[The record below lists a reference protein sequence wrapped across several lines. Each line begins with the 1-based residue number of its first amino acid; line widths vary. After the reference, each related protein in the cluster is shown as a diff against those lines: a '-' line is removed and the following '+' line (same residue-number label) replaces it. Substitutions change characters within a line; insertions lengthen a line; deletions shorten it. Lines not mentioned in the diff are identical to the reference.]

1 MLIFG
6 IFYFKDFCHDF
17 KIISLNNMY
26 SEQNLKII
34 TYYDIN
40 KLESLTLDT
49 LSNCNMIEELFKLII
64 RINFIGKMV

>member
-1 MLIFG
+1 
-6 IFYFKDFCHDF
+6 
-17 KIISLNNMY
+17 MY

-49 LSNCNMIEELFKLII
+49 LSNCNMIEELFILII

>member
-1 MLIFG
+1 
-6 IFYFKDFCHDF
+6 
-17 KIISLNNMY
+17 MY

-49 LSNCNMIEELFKLII
+49 LSNCNMIEELFKFPKCQFKLE
-64 RINFIGKMV
+64 KC

>member
-1 MLIFG
+1 MAFFILKI
-6 IFYFKDFCHDF
+6 FCHDF